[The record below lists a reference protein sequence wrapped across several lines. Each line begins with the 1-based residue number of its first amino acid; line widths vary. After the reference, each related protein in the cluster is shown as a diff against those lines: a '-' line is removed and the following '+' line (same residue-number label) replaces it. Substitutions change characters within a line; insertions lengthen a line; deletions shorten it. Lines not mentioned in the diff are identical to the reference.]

1 MSEPRDTRTGSIE
14 IDVEADAAFA
24 ILADL
29 RHVPLWAPAFA
40 DVVEPRGGD
49 EVEATKDG
57 RRFSLRFVTRADS
70 RTIDFLRPIYADRES
85 GASIRVLGGPQ
96 RGCVV
101 ILTLPIP
108 PGADGA
114 AVEETLAVELASI
127 AALVEDPP
135 GA

>member
-24 ILADL
+24 VLADM

-40 DVVEPRGGD
+40 DVIEPMDGD
-49 EVEATKDG
+49 QVEATKDG
-57 RRFSLRFVTRADS
+57 RRFSLRFVTRADG
-70 RTIDFLRPIYADRES
+70 RTIDFLRQIFPGRES
-85 GASIRVLGGPQ
+85 GASIRVLAGPQ

-101 ILTLPIP
+101 TLTLPVP

-114 AVEETLAVELASI
+114 AVEETLAEELAAI
-127 AALVEDPP
+127 ARLVEDPP
-135 GA
+135 VT